1 MWSDNSAAGSIVDVA
16 GLRVGQ
22 VHAIRSGW
30 RTGTTVIV
38 AEHGAVAGVDVR
50 GGGPGTHETDLL
62 RPENLVQQVHA
73 ICLTGG
79 SAYGL
84 AAAGGVMAVL
94 EARSIGFPVGD
105 ASLPGHG
112 GVVPIVPAAVI
123 YDLGRAGTFT
133 NRPDAGFG
141 SRATVRAL
149 GRGGR
154 RAVAEGAIGAGAGA
168 VSGGLQGG
176 VGTAGIRLPSGVVV
190 AAIAVVNSAGSVIDP
205 STGLPWERAGTEL
218 RRPSAGDRARLR
230 LIVTG
235 EHTPLNTTIGVV
247 ATTMPLSKAECTK
260 FAGVAHDGM
269 ARAIRPAHSMF
280 DGDTVFALATGA
292 GTGTGPDNSDDVSR
306 NTPSR
311 WVTRQPS
318 APTPTKPTGYGSSDD
333 SSEGAGEDVAMAHR
347 RRAIELNAVFEA
359 GAACF
364 AIAATR
370 AVVLAQSVPGG
381 PPAYRDVCPSAS
393 RRSTVRT

>member
-1 MWSDNSAAGSIVDVA
+1 MWSGNSTAGSIVDVA

-22 VHAIRSGW
+22 VQAIRSGW

-38 AEHGAVAGVDVR
+38 AERGAVAGVDVR

-84 AAAGGVMAVL
+84 AAAGGVMTVL
-94 EARSIGFPVGD
+94 EARSIGFPVGH
-105 ASLPGHG
+105 AARPGHG

-141 SRATVRAL
+141 SRATMTALRGRAN
-149 GRGGR
+149 RS
-154 RAVAEGAIGAGAGA
+154 VAEGAIGAGAGA

-176 VGTAGIRLPSGVVV
+176 VGTASIRLPSGVVV

-205 STGLPWERAGTEL
+205 STGLPWERAGIEL
-218 RRPSAGDRARLR
+218 RRPSAVDRARLR

-247 ATTMPLSKAECTK
+247 ATTMPLSKAECTR

-280 DGDTVFALATGA
+280 DGDTVFALATGQTRAADNPA
-292 GTGTGPDNSDDVSR
+292 GDNSGHD
-306 NTPSR
+306 
-311 WVTRQPS
+311 
-318 APTPTKPTGYGSSDD
+318 A
-333 SSEGAGEDVAMAHR
+333 AMAHR

-359 GAACF
+359 GASCF
-364 AIAATR
+364 SIAATR
-370 AVVLAQSVPGG
+370 AVVLAASLPGG

>member
-1 MWSDNSAAGSIVDVA
+1 MWSENSAAGSIVDVV

-105 ASLPGHG
+105 AASPGHG

-141 SRATVRAL
+141 SRATMTALRGRAN
-149 GRGGR
+149 RS
-154 RAVAEGAIGAGAGA
+154 VAEGAIGAGAGA

-176 VGTAGIRLPSGVVV
+176 VGTASIRLPSGVVV

-205 STGLPWERAGTEL
+205 GTGLPWERAGIEL
-218 RRPSAGDRARLR
+218 RRPSAVDRARLR

-280 DGDTVFALATGA
+280 DGDTVFALASGQTRADDNPAGDNPAGDESTGDNF
-292 GTGTGPDNSDDVSR
+292 GDNSGDD
-306 NTPSR
+306 
-311 WVTRQPS
+311 
-318 APTPTKPTGYGSSDD
+318 A
-333 SSEGAGEDVAMAHR
+333 AMAHR

-364 AIAATR
+364 SIAATR
-370 AVVLAQSVPGG
+370 AVVLAASVPGG

-393 RRSTVRT
+393 RGSTVRT

>member
-22 VHAIRSGW
+22 VHAIRRGW

-38 AEHGAVAGVDVR
+38 AEQGAVAGVDVR

-105 ASLPGHG
+105 AALPGHG

-133 NRPDAGFG
+133 NRPDGGFG

-154 RAVAEGAIGAGAGA
+154 RPVAEGAVGAGAGA

-190 AAIAVVNSAGSVIDP
+190 AAIAVVNSAGSVVDP
-205 STGLPWERAGTEL
+205 RTGLPWELAGVEL
-218 RRPSAGDRARLR
+218 RRPSPGDRARLC

-247 ATTMPLSKAECTK
+247 ATTMSLSKAECAK

-280 DGDTVFALATGA
+280 DGDTVFALATGQ
-292 GTGTGPDNSDDVSR
+292 TH
-306 NTPSR
+306 
-311 WVTRQPS
+311 
-318 APTPTKPTGYGSSDD
+318 
-333 SSEGAGEDVAMAHR
+333 AGENPAGENPDGDGRAGDNRADDAAMAHR

-359 GAACF
+359 GASCF
-364 AIAATR
+364 SIAATR
-370 AVVLAQSVPGG
+370 AVVLAASLPGG
-381 PPAYRDVCPSAS
+381 PPAYRDVCPSAL
-393 RRSTVRT
+393 RGSTVRT